1 MELKKYIMT
10 LVAFGLLA
18 SNASAHSAGI
28 TPKVTEVLV
37 TQYLEIQQ
45 ALAQDDLEQAK
56 LAANEYRNEEV
67 GLRGGSPLYRVNCP
81 TGNLKDTHLFQQPD
95 KPVSMTVN
103 SEASSWKACLFL
115 GKLKPLRGLTSAT
128 KIAPDLSSQIFRTV
142 HSKRDK

>member
-81 TGNLKDTHLFQQPD
+81 TAFSQQGNAYGRHFPL
-95 KPVSMTVN
+95 
-103 SEASSWKACLFL
+103 L
-115 GKLKPLRGLTSAT
+115 GVGTAHT
-128 KIAPDLSSQIFRTV
+128 FVAG
-142 HSKRDK
+142 